1 MLKILLQ
8 YKLTIVMMNC
18 KCGNRSLFFEKTTHE
33 GTFRVF
39 KCDTEKSK
47 RKGKCD
53 FFYSQKIKDPIIFPP
68 KPENPK
74 AETAKG
80 VNARKFYT
88 KRLNKYISLFK
99 NSKHLPIEYSTDYI
113 ANMNYILKRLNMP
126 LYFENTET
134 IESLEA
140 RISKNVC
147 VKYTVSKNIY
157 PIRLTEYPSS
167 VAVPTKTKCT
177 KRRKIKSKVKTLE
190 VDFKNFIEEEE
201 KSKQEEEI
209 EKKSVCSD
217 SDSGESVND
226 NDNDNDNEKDND
238 KDNTFDVDEY
248 DSEKEDDIEDAGA
261 FSD

>member
-39 KCDTEKSK
+39 KCDAEKSK
-47 RKGKCD
+47 KKGKCD
-53 FFYSQKIKDPIIFPP
+53 FFYSQKIKDPIIFPT
-68 KPENPK
+68 KHENPR
-74 AETAKG
+74 AEPKEI
-80 VNARKFYT
+80 VNARNFYI
-88 KRLNKYISLFK
+88 KSLNKYISLFK

-157 PIRLTEYPSS
+157 PIRLTEYPSEL
-167 VAVPTKTKCT
+167 AVPTKTKCT
-177 KRRKIKSKVKTLE
+177 KRRKIKSKVKTME
-190 VDFKNFIEEEE
+190 IDFKNFIEEEE
-201 KSKQEEEI
+201 KSKEEEI
-209 EKKSVCSD
+209 EEESVCSDSD

-226 NDNDNDNEKDND
+226 NDNDNDRDND

-248 DSEKEDDIEDAGA
+248 DSEKEEDNDDAGA